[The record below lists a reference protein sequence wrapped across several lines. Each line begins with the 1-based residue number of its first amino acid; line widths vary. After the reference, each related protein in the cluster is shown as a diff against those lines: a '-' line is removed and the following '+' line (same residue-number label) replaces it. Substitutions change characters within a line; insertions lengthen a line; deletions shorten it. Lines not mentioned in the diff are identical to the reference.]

1 MGSNPFL
8 GVIFHWLGGLA
19 SASCYLPFRGI
30 KRWSWEVYWLLQ
42 GVFSWIFAP
51 ILIAAALVPHLYSI
65 LHAAPASSLFF
76 SYFWGF
82 LWGFG
87 ALTFGLSIRY
97 LGIALGYPIALGL
110 CTVFG
115 TLMPPIFSGEM
126 GTIVRHASGQFILL
140 GIAICV
146 LGIIFSGLAG
156 HSKEKELSAEEK
168 KKTVEEFHYGKG
180 LAVSIFAG
188 VMSACFAYG
197 LAAGKP
203 IAEIAKTQ
211 LAFEHRSGLWQNLP
225 VLVVVLLG
233 GFTTNFFWCLFL
245 LVRNRTANQYLGV
258 PAAMEQP
265 VDAPSD
271 AASIV
276 PPAAASDFRAQDATT
291 PRPRKDRLDFSM
303 LTVNYLFAAAT
314 GIIWYFQFFFY
325 SMGQT
330 EMGKYDFSSWTL
342 HMASIIIFSTIWGIA
357 IHEWRGTSFKTRGLV
372 AIGLAL
378 LVIST
383 IVVGYGNYL
392 QANSGSHAAATL
404 ELQQKPVYA
413 QNLSRLPRSS
423 GMH

>member
-1 MGSNPFL
+1 MGANPII
-8 GVIFHWLGGLA
+8 GVLFHWLGGLA

-42 GVFSWIFAP
+42 GVFSWIIAP
-51 ILIAAALVPHLYSI
+51 ILIAAALVPHLYAI
-65 LHAAPASSLFF
+65 LHVAPASSLFF

-115 TLMPPIFSGEM
+115 TLMPPIFDGEM
-126 GTIVRHASGQFILL
+126 VTILRHASGQFILA

-146 LGIIFSGLAG
+146 LGIVFSGLAG
-156 HSKEKELSAEEK
+156 RSKEKELSDEEK

-203 IAEIAKTQ
+203 IAAIAYGQ
-211 LAFEHRSGLWQNLP
+211 LVLEHRSGLWQNLP

-245 LVRNRTANQYLGV
+245 LVRNRSANQYLGT
-258 PAAMEQP
+258 PAPTERPM
-265 VDAPSD
+265 DAPSD
-271 AASIV
+271 AASAV
-276 PPAAASDFRAQDATT
+276 PPPVAAEFHSHDARASSQLP
-291 PRPRKDRLDFSM
+291 PRLRVNI
-303 LTVNYLFAAAT
+303 LTVNYLFAATA
-314 GIIWYFQFFFY
+314 GVIWYFQFFFY

-342 HMASIIIFSTIWGIA
+342 HMASIIIFSTIWGIL
-357 IHEWRGTSFKTRGLV
+357 IHEWRGTSLRTRGLV
-372 AIGLAL
+372 AIGLVL
-378 LVIST
+378 LVTST

-392 QANSGSHAAATL
+392 QANTTRGSAAATYL
-404 ELQQKPVYA
+404 PQKTKW
-413 QNLSRLPRSS
+413 RRI
-423 GMH
+423 

>member
-1 MGSNPFL
+1 M
-8 GVIFHWLGGLA
+8 
-19 SASCYLPFRGI
+19 
-30 KRWSWEVYWLLQ
+30 
-42 GVFSWIFAP
+42 FSWIIAP
-51 ILIAAALVPHLYSI
+51 ILIAAALVPHLYAI

-97 LGIALGYPIALGL
+97 LGIALGYPIAMGL

-115 TLMPPIFSGEM
+115 TLMPPIFDGEM
-126 GTIVRHASGQFILL
+126 GTIVRHASGQFILA

-146 LGIIFSGLAG
+146 LGIVFSGLAG
-156 HSKEKELSAEEK
+156 RSKENELSEEEK

-197 LAAGKP
+197 LSAGKP
-203 IAEIAKTQ
+203 IAAIAYGQ
-211 LAFEHRSGLWQNLP
+211 LVLEHRSGLWQNLP

-245 LVRNRTANQYLGV
+245 LVRNRSASQYLGT
-258 PAAMEQP
+258 PAPTERPM
-265 VDAPSD
+265 DAPSD
-271 AASIV
+271 AASAV
-276 PPAAASDFRAQDATT
+276 PPPVASEFHSHDGRASSQFP
-291 PRPRKDRLDFSM
+291 PRLRVNI
-303 LTVNYLFAAAT
+303 LTVNYLFAATA
-314 GIIWYFQFFFY
+314 GVIWYFQFFFY

-342 HMASIIIFSTIWGIA
+342 HMASIIIFSTIWGIL
-357 IHEWRGTSFKTRGLV
+357 IHEWRGTSLRTRGLV
-372 AIGLAL
+372 AIGLVL
-378 LVIST
+378 LVTST

-392 QANSGSHAAATL
+392 QANPTRGSAAATYL
-404 ELQQKPVYA
+404 PQKTNMA
-413 QNLSRLPRSS
+413 QNLKSFPRST
-423 GMH
+423 GDHKH